1 MKKIFSF
8 VIITCVLV
16 LGVGCSIDV
25 KSAEPEILEVE
36 NPIEESV
43 ENIQIKDEQTVVLVV
58 EEETVDLV
66 IEDEIIVEEDIIVEE
81 ELVEE
86 ETYKVIGAGY
96 FYSEPFDDIYPQIT
110 EDENGMFIRIVNGTA
125 DKYVIS
131 AVEKEVEDFNTPL
144 VGDFVITIV
153 VENDRADITEQTAND
168 LFTNIIYYLYEVI

>member
-66 IEDEIIVEEDIIVEE
+66 KEDEIIVEE

-131 AVEKEVEDFNTPL
+131 AVEKEVEDFNTPP

>member
-58 EEETVDLV
+58 EVETVDLVIEEETVDLV
-66 IEDEIIVEEDIIVEE
+66 IEDEIIVE
-81 ELVEE
+81 
-86 ETYKVIGAGY
+86 
-96 FYSEPFDDIYPQIT
+96 
-110 EDENGMFIRIVNGTA
+110 
-125 DKYVIS
+125 
-131 AVEKEVEDFNTPL
+131 
-144 VGDFVITIV
+144 
-153 VENDRADITEQTAND
+153 
-168 LFTNIIYYLYEVI
+168 

>member
-16 LGVGCSIDV
+16 LVVGCSIDV

-43 ENIQIKDEQTVVLVV
+43 ENIQIK
-58 EEETVDLV
+58 EETVDLV

-131 AVEKEVEDFNTPL
+131 AVEKEVEDFNTPP